1 MDNEGEKMNPM
12 KALRYMPKKD
22 DVLMEPSTGCY
33 ATVDE
38 DVEKNTHV
46 RLIWSDHRT
55 PDNIKTPIARI
66 RSSLITE
73 SLILV
78 RKEDED
84 R

>member
-1 MDNEGEKMNPM
+1 MNPM
-12 KALRYMPKKD
+12 EALRYMPRKD
-22 DVLMEPSTGCY
+22 DVLMEPSTGSY

-66 RSSLITE
+66 RSSLIAE
-73 SLILV
+73 KLILV
-78 RKEDED
+78 RKDDEG

>member
-1 MDNEGEKMNPM
+1 MNPM
-12 KALRYMPKKD
+12 EALRYMPRKN
-22 DVLMEPSTGCY
+22 DVLMEPSTGSY

-55 PDNIKTPIARI
+55 PENVMTPIARI
-66 RSSLITE
+66 RGSLIAE
-73 SLILV
+73 RLILV
-78 RKEDED
+78 RKHDEG

>member
-46 RLIWSDHRT
+46 RLIWSDQRT
-55 PDNIKTPIARI
+55 AENIKTPIARI

>member
-1 MDNEGEKMNPM
+1 MNPM
-12 KALRYMPKKD
+12 EALRYMPKKN
-22 DVLMEPSTGCY
+22 DVLMEPSTGSY

-55 PDNIKTPIARI
+55 PENVNTPIARI
-66 RSSLITE
+66 RGSLIAE
-73 SLILV
+73 RLILV
-78 RKEDED
+78 RKHDEG

>member
-1 MDNEGEKMNPM
+1 MNPM
-12 KALRYMPKKD
+12 EALRYMPRKN
-22 DVLMEPSTGCY
+22 DVLMEPSTGSY

-55 PDNIKTPIARI
+55 PENIKTPIARI
-66 RSSLITE
+66 RSSLIRE
-73 SLILV
+73 RLILV
-78 RKEDED
+78 RKDDEN